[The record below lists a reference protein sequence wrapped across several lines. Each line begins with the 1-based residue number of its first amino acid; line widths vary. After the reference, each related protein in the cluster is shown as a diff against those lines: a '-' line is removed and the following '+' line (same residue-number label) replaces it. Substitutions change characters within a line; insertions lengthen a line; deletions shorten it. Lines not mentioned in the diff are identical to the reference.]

1 MRNRCRRAARPA
13 RGGGYDEKSDA
24 REVDDDQRTSRRVFD
39 LLRMTSRL
47 SEAPPTPDL
56 MSVEAIRAHF
66 PALERKHGGK
76 LVAYFDGP
84 GGTQVPRQVVDAMT
98 DYLLHH
104 NANTHWNYPTSSET
118 DAALA
123 RAREAF
129 ADFFNASP
137 REVAFGNNMTTITF
151 HVSRALGHQWEPG
164 DEIVVTELDHQ
175 ANVSPWRA
183 LEKERGVT
191 IRSVPM
197 DVKTGELAWEEL
209 ERAVTFKT
217 RLVAIGAASNALGTV
232 SSVREVAQL
241 AHANG
246 ALCYVDAVHFAAH
259 RVIDVKE
266 MDCDF
271 LVCSPYKFYG
281 PHTGVLYA
289 KADVMAGLDVAKVAP
304 ATNEIPER
312 METGTQN
319 HEGIVGAG
327 AAVEFLASLAPGAT
341 RRERLV
347 CAMNGLH
354 ARGDGLFA
362 RLWNGLTGINGVRCY
377 GPAPGRPRTPTVSFT
392 VAGVPSAEV
401 AKALVKEGVF
411 VSNGNFYA
419 TGVLESY
426 GIGTEGL
433 VRAGCACY
441 TTEDEVDRLI
451 EGVRRTRRHCGLE

>member
-1 MRNRCRRAARPA
+1 
-13 RGGGYDEKSDA
+13 
-24 REVDDDQRTSRRVFD
+24 
-39 LLRMTSRL
+39 MTPKIL
-47 SEAPPTPDL
+47 TPSL
-56 MSVEAIRAHF
+56 PNAGLASTESIRARF
-66 PALERKHGGK
+66 PALRRQHAGK
-76 LVAYFDGP
+76 PVAYFDGP
-84 GGTQVPRQVVDAMT
+84 GGTQVPREVADAMS
-98 DYLLHH
+98 DYLFHH
-104 NANTHWNYPTSSET
+104 NANTHWNYPTSAET

-123 RAREAF
+123 QAREAF
-129 ADFFNASP
+129 ADFFNASS

-151 HVSRALGHQWEPG
+151 HVSRALGRSWGPG

-191 IRSVPM
+191 IRSVPI
-197 DVKTGELAWEEL
+197 DLKTDELVWSEF
-209 ERAVTFKT
+209 ERAITSKT
-217 RLVAIGAASNALGTV
+217 KLVAIGAASNALGTI
-232 SSVREVAQL
+232 SSVRDAAQL
-241 AHANG
+241 AHAHR
-246 ALCYVDAVHFAAH
+246 AFCYVDAVHFAAH
-259 RVIDVKE
+259 RSINVKA

-289 KADVMAGLDVAKVAP
+289 KADIMAGLDVPKVAP

-327 AAVEFLASLAPGAT
+327 AAVEFLASLGDGTT
-341 RRERLV
+341 RREKLV
-347 CAMNGLH
+347 NAMDGLH
-354 ARGDGLFA
+354 ARGEELFA
-362 RLWNGLTGINGVRCY
+362 RLWKGLTEIKGVRCY
-377 GPAPGRPRTPTVSFT
+377 GPLPGRPRTPTVSFT
-392 VAGVPSAEV
+392 VADVPSAEV
-401 AKALVKEGVF
+401 ARTLASEGIF

-419 TGVLESY
+419 TGVLKSY

-451 EGVRRTRRHCGLE
+451 EGVRRIATGKQPAG